1 MELIVIKTAGIDFI
15 LSKQNT
21 HWKNDVK
28 NFFMGGK
35 LGFLKMYRFNH
46 REVAWNFLYCSYYK
60 DVFIQL

>member
-35 LGFLKMYRFNH
+35 FCCLRIYG
-46 REVAWNFLYCSYYK
+46 
-60 DVFIQL
+60 